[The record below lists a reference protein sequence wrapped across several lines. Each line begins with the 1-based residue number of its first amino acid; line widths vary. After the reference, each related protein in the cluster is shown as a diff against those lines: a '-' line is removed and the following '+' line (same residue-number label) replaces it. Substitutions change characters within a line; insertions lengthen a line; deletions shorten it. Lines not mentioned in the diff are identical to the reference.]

1 MKQRQETE
9 YLERVF
15 DSSPVPLI
23 SLDMR
28 FRVIMFNAAAC
39 RLTGYSP
46 GDVAG
51 RRVTAILPL
60 RRIKMITRTLRN
72 SGTWS
77 MDGYMTRLVA
87 KDGRE
92 IPVRLKATSLMDS
105 EGRLFGFL
113 LVASDLGEI
122 REVHSKMLEAERL
135 AAITETAISINHEIN
150 NPLCSILGNTQLML
164 MDKGNLSPD
173 MIRKLETIEKQT
185 ARIQEIAERLGKI
198 TRPVLKEYV
207 GGKKML
213 DVEHSG
219 IKNPS

>member
-51 RRVTAILPL
+51 RRVTGILPL
-60 RRIKMITRTLRN
+60 RRIKMITRALRK

-77 MDGYMTRLVA
+77 IDGHMTRLVS

-105 EGRLFGFL
+105 ENRLFGIL

-185 ARIQEIAERLGKI
+185 ARIQEIAERLGRI